1 MMKLG
6 KDMIRCPITFSS
18 SFSRAILTIVFLL
31 MLAIVQGQS
40 FEFAD
45 YLYQHKDFSGA
56 GLEYKRCLINRDI
69 SPSDSLY
76 AIKRLIATQYLNSQ
90 REQLYSTSQ
99 LYHGQLIQDDYYYR
113 YNALALIK
121 EGYYFPA
128 LSFMESAR
136 HPQALIIRGLSYEYI
151 GQSDKARQDIEDAA
165 KAMTDSRDVIQKLL
179 TVNRDL
185 KKLHHKSPL
194 VAGALGVV
202 PGAGYA
208 YTGRYETALASLV
221 INCALLGSSFEL
233 YKHDMKWSAGI
244 VFSVFSGFY
253 LGNIYGSASAA
264 ARDRYE
270 STRKYLDTFIDLNID
285 YFLDASNQP
294 VE

>member
-1 MMKLG
+1 
-6 KDMIRCPITFSS
+6 MIRYPIISSS

-31 MLAIVQGQS
+31 LLAIVQGQS
-40 FEFAD
+40 FEFAN
-45 YLYQHKDFSGA
+45 YLYQHKDFRGA

-69 SPSDSLY
+69 SQADSLY
-76 AIKRLIATQYLNSQ
+76 AIKRLVATLYLDSQ
-90 REQLYSTSQ
+90 REQLYHTSQ
-99 LYHGQLIQDDYYYR
+99 LYYDLLIQDDYYYR
-113 YNALALIK
+113 YNALAMIK

-128 LSFMESAR
+128 LSFMESAQ
-136 HPQALIIRGLSYEYI
+136 HPQALIIRGLSHEYL
-151 GQSDKARQDIEDAA
+151 GQSDEARRDIEDAS
-165 KAMTDSRDVIQKLL
+165 KNMTDSGDVIQKLL
-179 TVNRDL
+179 TVNSDL
-185 KKLHHKSPL
+185 KKLHHKSPY

-208 YTGRYETALASLV
+208 YTGRYETAIASLV
-221 INCALLGSSFEL
+221 INLALLASSLEL

-264 ARDRYE
+264 ARDKYE
-270 STRKYLDTFIDLNID
+270 STRKYLDTFITLNID
-285 YFLDASNQP
+285 YFLDVSNQP